1 MLILPRKR
9 KCFSKSLLFWAPLKA
24 LPSEPWELSFTRG
37 DWALLACSSGTVSV
51 IFLLSR
57 TRVRLGT
64 HHDIFPNSLI
74 NRDKRGLFQ
83 IARLIG
89 VATLASKVIGLAREA
104 ALAAVF
110 GVGPVINAFNYA
122 SIVPGFFLTML
133 GGINGPFHTAMTAA
147 LSKRQKKEGQHLV
160 ASITLL
166 AGLFCTGLSLLI
178 FLYAAQLINA
188 LAPGLSVAA
197 DGVLT
202 QQIAVL
208 QVPYSY
214 QKVSW
219 CLIYT
224 VHDKWYR
231 TNTMMLW
238 LNFQNIGVLL
248 ITSPG
253 NNICIRVLYE
263 YLGDMYK
270 PAKIQ
275 QWIKIC
281 STRLTVIIP
290 VFLWQCSSAES
301 YGSTLIACS
310 TFLALANRLLTSLLY
325 LIGTKWMCWN
335 DLLNLRVWSAKYF

>member
-1 MLILPRKR
+1 ML
-9 KCFSKSLLFWAPLKA
+9 A
-24 LPSEPWELSFTRG
+24 G
-37 DWALLACSSGTVSV
+37 SSGTFSV
-51 IFLLSR
+51 VFLLSG

-64 HHDIFPNSLI
+64 YYDILPNSLI

-83 IARLIG
+83 IAWLIG

-147 LSKRQKKEGQHLV
+147 LSKRQKEEGQHLV
-160 ASITLL
+160 ASISLL
-166 AGLFCTGLSLLI
+166 AGLFCTGLSILI

-214 QKVSW
+214 QKVS
-219 CLIYT
+219 
-224 VHDKWYR
+224 
-231 TNTMMLW
+231 
-238 LNFQNIGVLL
+238 
-248 ITSPG
+248 
-253 NNICIRVLYE
+253 
-263 YLGDMYK
+263 
-270 PAKIQ
+270 
-275 QWIKIC
+275 
-281 STRLTVIIP
+281 
-290 VFLWQCSSAES
+290 
-301 YGSTLIACS
+301 
-310 TFLALANRLLTSLLY
+310 
-325 LIGTKWMCWN
+325 
-335 DLLNLRVWSAKYF
+335 